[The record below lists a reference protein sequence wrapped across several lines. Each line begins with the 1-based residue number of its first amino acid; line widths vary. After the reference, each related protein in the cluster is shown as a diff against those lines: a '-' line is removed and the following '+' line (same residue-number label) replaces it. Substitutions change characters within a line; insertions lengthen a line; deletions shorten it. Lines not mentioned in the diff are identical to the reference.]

1 MQFSEEFIS
10 SQPEIETLALI
21 VPDVRSNSDIPVLI
35 GTNTLDPLYE
45 QFLSESHF
53 MANPYSGYHQVLKTL
68 QIRHRQNSEGQIGL
82 VKLRGSDSNVIPAG
96 QKVVLQGFASVS
108 DVYTEKW
115 ALLEPPTSSSL
126 LGGIFIDSCLITV
139 PSYAP
144 CKIPVVLRNETNHD
158 IILPTNCV
166 IAELSVPQDIL
177 PIQKHRPRPLHPQD
191 YEAIRRHL
199 QMLLEAGII
208 RKSESPFASSIVV
221 VKKKNGDVRLYVDNR
236 KLNMQTIKDAYALPN
251 LEESFSALS
260 GAQWFSVMD
269 LKSGYYQIEMNES
282 DKHKTTFV
290 CPLGFWEWNR
300 LPQGITNAPS
310 TFQRLMEKC
319 MGDINLREVLVFLDD
334 IIVFS
339 KTLEEH
345 EMRLANVLNRLR
357 ENGLKLSPEK
367 CRFFQTSVRYLGN
380 IVSQNGIETDP
391 QKIETLKTWPRPQTL
406 KELRSFLGFSG
417 YYRRFVKDY
426 SKIVKPLTKLTAG
439 YPPVRKGAKL
449 TKLDS
454 KYLNPKEPFG
464 QRWTPV
470 CQLAFEHIIEK
481 LTTAPVLGFANPKLP
496 YILHT
501 DASTTGLGA
510 ALYQEQD
517 GQSRVIAYASRGL
530 SCSEAR
536 YPAHKLEFLASKW
549 AITEKFHH
557 YLYGNTFTV
566 ITDNNP
572 LRYILTT
579 AKLDTTSYRWLAA
592 LSTYSFDIKYRA
604 GKQNQDA
611 DGLSR
616 RPHGELTNDRESQ
629 DESLR
634 IQEFTSHHLAPMD
647 AIKATCQHH
656 ALVQSESPLSPCF
669 IESLAVH
676 PDVVPSDFGEDE
688 EFLNS
693 FPTIPQYSNT
703 ELAELQRTDPAINR
717 IITLLESGNSA
728 CESLKSESPEL
739 LLMLKEMTR
748 FELKNNVLYRRW
760 QCDNKTVYQLVLP
773 YVLRSSV
780 LSSLHVKWDT
790 WEWNVLLSWPE
801 LGFIGQKC
809 HMILN

>member
-367 CRFFQTSVRYLGN
+367 CRFFQTSVCYLGN